1 MVGYSFWGFLGDRKF
16 DAKGNE
22 ISTPDGN
29 AFYSWSI
36 ISELQKRGYKVLNVM
51 PDRDGK
57 GYDILGAGLFSSWA
71 KEARTNAY
79 LWPIDCISIHSKPDE
94 YSKEFLFKSW
104 NMSRLYE
111 CDFVLHEWRM
121 EIPGRNDLASK
132 GTDGWQPDLFIQ
144 DCLIEYCKMN
154 GIRLIIF
161 DLDYKLSEE
170 QVEEMKDF
178 IRIIELG
185 DKWSKSKYAN
195 TSKKVYIPFDFSHI
209 NEFRIRDNCRGN
221 LVYIGNRYE
230 RDWCIDKYIPENLYG
245 CMVYGN
251 WKEGRRDSESRWPNI
266 SFGKRLQTSEMNHV
280 YSDYIATI
288 LLAKEEYCKHHFMTA
303 RLIEAVFYGT
313 VPLFI
318 EEYGEETICEY
329 AGMYANFLTV
339 SDKEDVVDTIQVLSI
354 DRNLRRKII
363 EYLRKH
369 LRMMDCKFFVD
380 DLTSLA

>member
-1 MVGYSFWGFLGDRKF
+1 MRKNKTVGYSFWGFLGDRKF

-36 ISELQKRGYKVLNVM
+36 ISELQKRGYKVVKMM
-51 PDRDGK
+51 PDRDVQ
-57 GYDILGAGLFSSWA
+57 GYIRMQDELFSSWA
-71 KEARTNAY
+71 KQDRTCSFERSTKIMFANFEKENVFS
-79 LWPIDCISIHSKPDE
+79 LWDKCGLRNS
-94 YSKEFLFKSW
+94 EFI
-104 NMSRLYE
+104 
-111 CDFVLHEWRM
+111 LHEWRM

-132 GTDGWQPDLFIQ
+132 GSGGWQPDLLIQ

-178 IRIIELG
+178 VRIIELG

-195 TSKKVYIPFDFSHI
+195 ISKKVYIPFDFSHI
-209 NEFRIRDNCRGN
+209 NEFRIRNNCRGN

-230 RDWCIDKYIPENLYG
+230 RDWCIDKYIPEDLYG

-251 WKEGRRDSESRWPNI
+251 WKEGGRDSESRWPNI

-318 EEYGEETICEY
+318 EEYGEETIHEY

-339 SDKEDVVDTIQVLSI
+339 SDKENVVDTIQSLSI
-354 DRNLRRKII
+354 DRKLRRKII

-380 DLTSLA
+380 DLISLA